1 MKKLLAIV
9 LLSAA
14 TITPALADPFY
25 VGGFAGDQYLGVL
38 GGYQFDKMFAGEVHY
53 AKVLTPDVNTPI
65 GSVTTDNYS
74 LGADVVVTLP
84 WKVQKVPEL
93 SFFGKG
99 GLEYVSTK
107 VTTNGLGVTTTEVKL
122 TLGGGAQYDVTKNFS
137 ARAGLGIL
145 GSHKD
150 LYVAAIYKF

>member
-1 MKKLLAIV
+1 MGTAI
-9 LLSAA
+9 
-14 TITPALADPFY
+14 TTPALADPFY

-53 AKVLTPDVNTPI
+53 AKVLTPDVSVPG
-65 GSVTTDNYS
+65 GSIKTDNYS

-107 VTTNGLGVTTTEVKL
+107 VTTVGIAVTTTEVKL

-150 LYVAAIYKF
+150 LYAAAIYKF